1 MSPILN
7 VQKLGSQWQTQDPF
21 LFCAYHHDLFPEGD
35 GNLRP
40 KASLEGRSI
49 GHDFQGK
56 DGWNM
61 YHGTKIPGFPSHPH
75 KGFETVTIV
84 EKGLVD
90 HSDSLGAAGRFGEG
104 DVQWMTAGKGVMQS
118 EMFPMLKEEE
128 KNELL
133 LFQIW
138 LNLPKESK
146 HVPAHFKMMWHEHIP
161 IYKNTDESGKLSQI
175 KIISG
180 NFANIPGPASA
191 PDSWAS
197 DPAHE
202 VQIWLVNME
211 PGAKLTFSKSSS
223 GVNRTL
229 YYYSGESAEIDGNN
243 ITASHGMEL
252 VPDLAFNIVNGKKP
266 SSFLFLQGKP
276 LNEKVVQHG
285 PFVMNSN
292 EEIQAAVGEFQRTQ
306 FGGWPWSEYEHTH
319 PKERGRFAIHADGRE
334 EVK

>member
-1 MSPILN
+1 MNPILRI
-7 VQKLGSQWQTQDPF
+7 QKLGSQWQTQDPF
-21 LFCAYHHDLFPEGD
+21 LFCAHHHDVFPEGD
-35 GNLRP
+35 GNLKP

-61 YHGTKIPGFPSHPH
+61 YHGTRIPGFPSHPH

-104 DVQWMTAGKGVMQS
+104 DVQWMTAGKGVMHS
-118 EMFPMLKEEE
+118 EMFPMLKEKE

-138 LNLPKESK
+138 LNLPKINK
-146 HVPAHFKMMWHEHIP
+146 HVPAHFKMMWHEDIP
-161 IYKNTDESGKLSQI
+161 IYRNTDESDKLSEI

-180 NFANIPGPASA
+180 NFANMPGPEPA
-191 PDSWAS
+191 PDSWAA
-197 DPAHE
+197 DPAND
-202 VQIWLVNME
+202 VQIWLVTME

-229 YYYSGESAEIDGNN
+229 FFYSGENADLNGKN
-243 ITASHGMEL
+243 ILASHGMDL
-252 VPDLAFNIVNGKKP
+252 VPDTAFELANGKKH

-306 FGGWPWSEYEHTH
+306 FGGWPWPEYEHTH

-334 EVK
+334 EIK

>member
-1 MSPILN
+1 MKTILN
-7 VQKLGSQWQTQDPF
+7 IQKLGSQWRTQDPF
-21 LFCAYHHDLFPEGD
+21 LFCAYHHDVFPEGD
-35 GNLRP
+35 GYLRP
-40 KASLEGRSI
+40 NASLEGRSI
-49 GHDFQGK
+49 GQDFNGK

-61 YHGTKIPGFPSHPH
+61 YHGREIPGFPSHPH

-90 HSDSLGAAGRFGEG
+90 HSDSLGAAGRFGDG
-104 DVQWMTAGKGVMQS
+104 DVQWMTAGKGVMHS
-118 EMFPMLKEEE
+118 EMFPMLKETE

-138 LNLPKESK
+138 LNLPKK
-146 HVPAHFKMMWHEHIP
+146 NKNVPAHFKMMWHEDIP
-161 IYKNTDESGKLSQI
+161 VHRQKDDLGKVTQI

-180 NFANIPGPASA
+180 NFSNNPGPAPA
-191 PDSWAS
+191 PDSWAA
-197 DPAHE
+197 DPSND
-202 VQIWLVNME
+202 VQIWLVDLE
-211 PGAKLTFSKSSS
+211 PGAKLTLPKSSS

-229 YYYSGESAEIDGNN
+229 FFYGGESMDVDGNR
-243 ITASHGMEL
+243 ISVSHGLDLIPEMEINL
-252 VPDLAFNIVNGKKP
+252 KNGNLLA
-266 SSFLFLQGKP
+266 SCLFLQGKP

-306 FGGWPWSEYEHTH
+306 FGGWPWPAYEHTH
-319 PKERGRFAIHADGRE
+319 PKERGRFAVHADGKE